1 MITKLL
7 SNQSV
12 GSAPAESTQRSDPKR
27 LRGDTF
33 ESVLAGG
40 ANEKKQTSAG
50 DAMQAAL
57 REGETPV
64 RPEDAITHDATGNG
78 EPEAEVADTEVSGDP
93 SKETPEASSEEEG
106 DASRL
111 ERETDLPD
119 KPVEA
124 SLDGPKEQP
133 PTGIPLQSTR
143 TDPESTQG
151 EMLQSAE
158 ASAQV
163 QETAVKTGSGGA
175 VLPTAPDGSS
185 MAAKSDVTLVGTA
198 AARAP
203 DGLPSKG
210 GADTAPQ
217 GGALP
222 ISAKEMGG
230 ETSLRAEIATDQK
243 LRNSTSV
250 LLDGHREVARQ
261 QPAAVRPQAEV
272 PHAVLTKPEGQTP
285 GKPVTAELQ
294 DTPVRL
300 RDMPQAV
307 QAAAMSPTVRAQANL
322 ADVRVSNPSGGMQ
335 TTTQSQ
341 SLVANTVLQ
350 SASAVVTGIAGS
362 GNTPRPGEEL
372 LTQRGPESFA
382 LPQMLAEASVRSGAS
397 SFRAETPRHVAQ
409 QLAEAVATAGKRNVD
424 VSLNPR
430 ELGHVNM
437 RVTTTDVG
445 VTVVINA
452 ERPETEDLM
461 RRHIQ
466 DLAREF
472 KDMGFSDISFQFGSD
487 AQAGQSGEGGASG
500 DAGGAGLKGEG
511 DAVEEGQPDLPLSQ
525 HLNIAA
531 DGLDMRI

>member
-7 SNQSV
+7 STQSV
-12 GSAPAESTQRSDPKR
+12 GSTPAESTQRSDPKR
-27 LRGDTF
+27 LRGETF

-40 ANEKKQTSAG
+40 ANDKAQTSAR
-50 DAMQAAL
+50 DAMQAEP

-64 RPEDAITHDATGNG
+64 QPEESITHDAKGDG
-78 EPEAEVADTEVSGDP
+78 ENKTQVPDTEVSGDP
-93 SKETPEASSEEEG
+93 SKEISEASPDEEG
-106 DASRL
+106 DASWL

-119 KPVEA
+119 EPVEA
-124 SLDGPKEQP
+124 SSDGPKEQTP
-133 PTGIPLQSTR
+133 ADIPLQSTR
-143 TDPESTQG
+143 TDPDSTQG

-163 QETAVKTGSGGA
+163 QEASVKTSSGGA
-175 VLPTAPDGSS
+175 VLPTAPDSS
-185 MAAKSDVTLVGTA
+185 
-198 AARAP
+198 
-203 DGLPSKG
+203 
-210 GADTAPQ
+210 
-217 GGALP
+217 ALT

-230 ETSLRAEIATDQK
+230 ETSPRADIATDQK

-250 LLDGHREVARQ
+250 LLDGHREAARQ
-261 QPAAVRPQAEV
+261 QPAAVRSQAEV
-272 PHAVLTKPEGQTP
+272 PHASLTKPEGQTP

-300 RDMPQAV
+300 REMPQAV
-307 QAAAMSPTVRAQANL
+307 QAVAMSPTVRAQANI
-322 ADVRVSNPSGGMQ
+322 ADVRVANPAGGVQ
-335 TTTQSQ
+335 TTAQSQ

-350 SASAVVTGIAGS
+350 STSAVVTGIAGS
-362 GNTPRPGEEL
+362 EHTPRPGEEI
-372 LTQRGPESFA
+372 LTQRGAESFA

-487 AQAGQSGEGGASG
+487 AQTGQSGEGETSG

>member
-7 SNQSV
+7 STQSV
-12 GSAPAESTQRSDPKR
+12 GSTPAESTQRSDPKR

-40 ANEKKQTSAG
+40 ANKKAQTSAR
-50 DAMQAAL
+50 DAMHSEMQ
-57 REGETPV
+57 EGETPV
-64 RPEDAITHDATGNG
+64 QPKESITHDAKGDG
-78 EPEAEVADTEVSGDP
+78 EPKTEVPDTEVSGDP
-93 SKETPEASSEEEG
+93 SKEISEASPDEEG
-106 DASRL
+106 DASSL

-119 KPVEA
+119 EPVEA
-124 SLDGPKEQP
+124 SSDGPKEQP
-133 PTGIPLQSTR
+133 LMDIPLQSTR
-143 TDPESTQG
+143 TDPDSTQG

-158 ASAQV
+158 VSAQV
-163 QETAVKTGSGGA
+163 QEAAVKTGSDGA
-175 VLPTAPDGSS
+175 VLPPAPGSS
-185 MAAKSDVTLVGTA
+185 ATAAKSDVTLDGKA

-203 DGLPSKG
+203 DGLASKG

-217 GGALP
+217 SGALP

-230 ETSLRAEIATDQK
+230 ETSPRADIATDQK

-261 QPAAVRPQAEV
+261 QPAAVRSQAEV
-272 PHAVLTKPEGQTP
+272 PHAALTKPEGQTP

-300 RDMPQAV
+300 REMPQTV
-307 QAAAMSPTVRAQANL
+307 QAVAMSPTVRAQANI
-322 ADVRVSNPSGGMQ
+322 ADVRVANPAGGVQ
-335 TTTQSQ
+335 TTAQSQ

-350 SASAVVTGIAGS
+350 STSAVVTAIAGS
-362 GNTPRPGEEL
+362 EHTPRPGEEI
-372 LTQRGPESFA
+372 LTQRGAESFA

-472 KDMGFSDISFQFGSD
+472 KDMGFSDISFEFGSD
-487 AQAGQSGEGGASG
+487 AQTGQSGDGDSSG
-500 DAGGAGLKGEG
+500 DTGGAGLQGAG
-511 DAVEEGQPDLPLSQ
+511 DAIEEGQSDLPLSQ

>member
-7 SNQSV
+7 STQSV
-12 GSAPAESTQRSDPKR
+12 GSTPAESTQRSDPKR
-27 LRGDTF
+27 LRGETF

-40 ANEKKQTSAG
+40 ANDKAQTSAR
-50 DAMQAAL
+50 DAMQAEP

-64 RPEDAITHDATGNG
+64 QPEESITHDAKGDG
-78 EPEAEVADTEVSGDP
+78 ENKTQVPDTEVSGDP
-93 SKETPEASSEEEG
+93 SKEISEASPDEEG
-106 DASRL
+106 DASWL

-119 KPVEA
+119 EPVEA
-124 SLDGPKEQP
+124 SSDGPKEQP
-133 PTGIPLQSTR
+133 PADIPLQSTR
-143 TDPESTQG
+143 TDPDSTQG

-163 QETAVKTGSGGA
+163 QEASVKTSSGGA
-175 VLPTAPDGSS
+175 VLPTAPDSS
-185 MAAKSDVTLVGTA
+185 
-198 AARAP
+198 
-203 DGLPSKG
+203 
-210 GADTAPQ
+210 
-217 GGALP
+217 ALT

-230 ETSLRAEIATDQK
+230 ETSLRADIATDQK

-261 QPAAVRPQAEV
+261 QPAAVRSQAEV
-272 PHAVLTKPEGQTP
+272 PHAALTKPEGQTP

-300 RDMPQAV
+300 REMPQAV
-307 QAAAMSPTVRAQANL
+307 QAVAMSPTVRAQANI
-322 ADVRVSNPSGGMQ
+322 ADVRVANPAGGVQ
-335 TTTQSQ
+335 TTAQSQ

-350 SASAVVTGIAGS
+350 STSAVVTAIAGS
-362 GNTPRPGEEL
+362 EHTPRPGEES
-372 LTQRGPESFA
+372 LTQRGAESFA

-487 AQAGQSGEGGASG
+487 AQTGQSGEGGTSG